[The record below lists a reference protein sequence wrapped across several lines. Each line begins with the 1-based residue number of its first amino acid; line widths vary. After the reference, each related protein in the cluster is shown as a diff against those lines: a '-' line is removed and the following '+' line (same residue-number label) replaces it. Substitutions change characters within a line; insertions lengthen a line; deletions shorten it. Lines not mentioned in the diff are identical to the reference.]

1 MQVGV
6 GLPNTLSGADRELM
20 LNWARQA
27 DAGPFSSL
35 GLFDRLLYDSYEPL
49 TTIAAAAAVTQ
60 RIRLATTILIAPLH
74 NTVLLAKSAATIDA
88 LANGRFTLGVA
99 VGARESDYTAAGV
112 PYQERGKRLER
123 QLADL
128 RRYWEDESFGPQPVQ
143 PNGPELLVGGLTD
156 AIYARVARYADGY
169 VHNGG
174 PPRAFA
180 RSAEKAL
187 AAWRDAG
194 RAGRA
199 SGAWAT
205 SLSAATRRRRAA
217 ATCATTTTLPAPSP
231 NASPRACSPRRRP
244 WPSSFAATPTPA
256 ATSWSSFRRW
266 PISGSWSG
274 WRRWCRV
281 GEVARLRG
289 CELRVVSRTA
299 AAGLPNRCGR
309 SPDRAAL
316 PDRVRM
322 QVRSGLPNGCGRSPD
337 RAALPDRVRM
347 QVRSGLLNGCGRS
360 PDRAALLR
368 IVRYWA
374 G

>member
-60 RIRLATTILIAPLH
+60 RLRLATTILIAPLH

-194 RAGRA
+194 RPGRPRLWGMGYFAFGGDAPEAGRRYLRHYYDFT
-199 SGAWAT
+199 G
-205 SLSAATRRRRAA
+205 
-217 ATCATTTTLPAPSP
+217 P
-231 NASPRACSPRRRP
+231 
-244 WPSSFAATPTPA
+244 FAERIA
-256 ATSWSSFRRW
+256 
-266 PISGSWSG
+266 
-274 WRRWCRV
+274 
-281 GEVARLRG
+281 
-289 CELRVVSRTA
+289 
-299 AAGLPNRCGR
+299 
-309 SPDRAAL
+309 
-316 PDRVRM
+316 
-322 QVRSGLPNGCGRSPD
+322 Q
-337 RAALPDRVRM
+337 
-347 QVRSGLLNGCGRS
+347 GLLTTPQAVAQFIRGYADAGCDELVLFPTVADIGQLEWL
-360 PDRAALLR
+360 AE
-368 IVRYWA
+368 VV
-374 G
+374 

>member
-1 MQVGV
+1 MRVGV
-6 GLPNTLSGADRELM
+6 GLPNTLSGADRELI

-49 TTIAAAAAVTQ
+49 ATVAAAAAVTQ

-112 PYQERGKRLER
+112 PYRERGKRLAQ

-128 RRYWEDESFGPQPVQ
+128 RRYWEDENIGPRPVQ

-194 RAGRA
+194 RPGRPRLWGMGYFAFGGDAPEAGRRYLRHYYDFT
-199 SGAWAT
+199 G
-205 SLSAATRRRRAA
+205 
-217 ATCATTTTLPAPSP
+217 P
-231 NASPRACSPRRRP
+231 
-244 WPSSFAATPTPA
+244 FAERIA
-256 ATSWSSFRRW
+256 
-266 PISGSWSG
+266 
-274 WRRWCRV
+274 
-281 GEVARLRG
+281 
-289 CELRVVSRTA
+289 
-299 AAGLPNRCGR
+299 
-309 SPDRAAL
+309 
-316 PDRVRM
+316 
-322 QVRSGLPNGCGRSPD
+322 Q
-337 RAALPDRVRM
+337 
-347 QVRSGLLNGCGRS
+347 GLLTTPQAVAQFIRGYADAGCDELVLFPTVADIGQLERL
-360 PDRAALLR
+360 AEVL
-368 IVRYWA
+368 
-374 G
+374 